1 MNVNIFCLG
10 KNDMREKVIKN
21 INAQSVCK
29 QATCKDVA
37 RLAGV
42 THTTVSRVLNNSG
55 YVADDTRRAVL
66 EAVRHIG
73 YKPNSAARVLAGQK
87 QETIGVITEF
97 QNEESIYGGA
107 FVAGVSMALSEM
119 GYRTAMAAVAWG
131 TELSEV
137 MKLPI
142 FDRVC
147 LDGVILDL
155 HKVRGEFDSFLSD
168 LNLPY
173 VVINP
178 SYHVSSNAIMPN
190 DFEVARQ
197 AAEYLMGYGHK
208 KIAYMPKLSTFTHGS
223 QFDRMKGYAN
233 SMNQRGLSCI
243 PLWNMPLTVP
253 VDAADKV
260 EGKAYRAAVKERLS
274 YYINEMG
281 CTGIVA
287 YDMRMAARIICEGV
301 NLGLSIP
308 KDFSLISC
316 DYDVSTKVHLVE
328 VTAFKLDRREMA
340 KAAVDMLFRKITD
353 NIGDVNTVYINGQ
366 LVEGDSVI
374 ALVSNK

>member
-1 MNVNIFCLG
+1 
-10 KNDMREKVIKN
+10 MREKMIKN
-21 INAQSVCK
+21 IDSQSACK

-55 YVADDTRRAVL
+55 YVAEETRRAVL
-66 EAVRHIG
+66 EAVRHTG

-97 QNEESIYGGA
+97 ENEESIYGGA
-107 FVAGVSMALSEM
+107 FVAGVSMALSER
-119 GYRTAMAAVAWG
+119 GYRTAMAAVAWD

-137 MKLPI
+137 IKLPI

-155 HKVRGEFDSFLSD
+155 HKVRGEFSSFLRD
-168 LNLPY
+168 LGLPY

-178 SYHVSSNAIMPN
+178 SYHISCNAIMPN

-197 AAEYLMGYGHK
+197 ATEYLMDYGHK
-208 KIAYMPKLSTFTHGS
+208 KIAYMPKLSSFTHGS

-233 SMNQRGLSCI
+233 ALNQKGLTCI
-243 PLWNMPLTVP
+243 PLWNMPLTASF
-253 VDAADKV
+253 AAGEKV
-260 EGKAYRAAVKERLS
+260 EEKAYRVAVKERLN

-287 YDMRMAARIICEGV
+287 YDMRMAARIICESM

-353 NIGDVNTVYINGQ
+353 KVGDVNTVYINGQ
-366 LVEGDSVI
+366 LVEGDSVV
-374 ALVSNK
+374 ALAANE